1 MMVLVAVAMILNIF
15 IVIECE
21 AKVLNTLIALI
32 VMLVTHL
39 HSLQMQRSDH
49 CFMVV
54 VFRLFLTQTDIL
66 V

>member
-1 MMVLVAVAMILNIF
+1 MMDLVAVAMILNIF

-39 HSLQMQRSDH
+39 HSLQMQRLDH